1 VWDELW
7 SRLCHQGTVY
17 SASYAALPRLTEI
30 AERRPP
36 AVYVEPLHLATA
48 IMSSTDGPEQ
58 PGTVR
63 ATYAEQA
70 SVLNRIA
77 ATSLSVAADSADF
90 VYALQALLATEVS
103 APWASRL
110 DVLAN
115 EELDLECPQCGE
127 DLTMDLARSP
137 AEVRAFTAGWDSTV
151 VVAASPD
158 KLSGGETRALELA
171 IAHARPDVASSLLD
185 LFGEFEC
192 PICSH
197 RGHTTERLG

>member
-1 VWDELW
+1 MPDWASLRDAYGRADRVGELLDRAEADDRAVWDELW

-63 ATYAEQA
+63 ASYAEQA

-77 ATSLSVAADSADF
+77 AKSLTVAADSADF

-103 APWASRL
+103 APWASGWMSWR
-110 DVLAN
+110 
-115 EELDLECPQCGE
+115 
-127 DLTMDLARSP
+127 TRSSTWSARS
-137 AEVRAFTAGWDSTV
+137 
-151 VVAASPD
+151 AARIWRW
-158 KLSGGETRALELA
+158 TW
-171 IAHARPDVASSLLD
+171 
-185 LFGEFEC
+185 
-192 PICSH
+192 
-197 RGHTTERLG
+197 RGHRQR